1 MATQSLSGDPQR
13 NEVGEQV
20 ARLLVLLCGLLTP
33 RGLNPEA
40 TRRWAR
46 AIVYSA
52 LFVAATALAVLFA
65 GGFAVILAPDRSH
78 LLKWPG
84 VVFLSLLGWRFAHF
98 FPQVWQN
105 RRDDKFAV
113 LFIAFLIAGWAY
125 AIGRVLVG

>member
-1 MATQSLSGDPQR
+1 MATQSLSGDPQH
-13 NEVGEQV
+13 NELQEQM
-20 ARLLVLLCGLLTP
+20 ARLLAMLCGLFVP

-46 AIVYSA
+46 AIVYST
-52 LFVAATALAVLFA
+52 LFVAATTFAVLFA
-65 GGFAVILAPDRSH
+65 GGLAVILAPDRSH

-113 LFIAFLIAGWAY
+113 LFIAFLIATWAY
-125 AIGRVLVG
+125 MIGRILVG